1 MLYKKTQTCQSTVF
15 YFMIELNCITQ
26 NHRLNLQTLFQ
37 ILQSSLARVAIARV
51 AIARVQAAAD
61 RQGRGWRGEESEGGC
76 GFVTVFELGP
86 PWL

>member
-1 MLYKKTQTCQSTVF
+1 
-15 YFMIELNCITQ
+15 MIELNCITQ

-37 ILQSSLARVAIARV
+37 IMQPSQQSLARVAIARV